1 MSHDLQRLFRRLLLA
16 AWFSHSAGKQ
26 LRHRPSTATGAV
38 IFFHGFGCK
47 GDGCVGHLDKLSGFE
62 FVKRLE
68 EAGVMLVAPEA
79 PMHSVPIHLGSIAH
93 AWFDLPKLPVTLEAE
108 ERTESASESF
118 DQIVAPILS
127 ELNATV
133 GLEKVVIGGYSMGA
147 EFALQ
152 MLNFAPKNIAGIFCM
167 SGYLKDDSGV
177 WEALETGNSF
187 PPVWMGHGT
196 VDDSVAF
203 ENGKATYDR
212 LLTKGITAQ
221 FHPVEDMSH
230 DMSKEE
236 LSDVVTWS
244 LQQLGID
251 EESSS

>member
-1 MSHDLQRLFRRLLLA
+1 MAQNLQLLLTNLILV
-16 AWFSHSAGKQ
+16 SLLGRSTGRQ
-26 LRHRPSTATGAV
+26 LLRKENLPRGAMIFLHGWGDNGIMDERLVSTS
-38 IFFHGFGCK
+38 
-47 GDGCVGHLDKLSGFE
+47 DGE
-62 FVKRLE
+62 FMERLE
-68 EAGVMLVAPEA
+68 QAGVELLIPDAPERELPPPWGPTA
-79 PMHSVPIHLGSIAH
+79 P
-93 AWFDLPKLPVTLEAE
+93 AWFDVTGALTLDAPEQTASAK
-108 ERTESASESF
+108 ESYE
-118 DQIVAPILS
+118 QIVVPLLDKYESTI
-127 ELNATV
+127 
-133 GLEKVVIGGYSMGA
+133 GLDKVIIGGYSMGA